1 MPEPAPLD
9 PQRTALLVMDYQ
21 PAIVAIAGDDA
32 DALVARAAA
41 AIGRARGA
49 GVHVGYVRVALTAED
64 RAAIPERNRAFSQVA
79 ASGRLADGDPAADVH
94 PDLRPAEDDVVVTKT
109 RLGAF
114 STTDLAGRL
123 AALGVDTL
131 VLAGISTSGVVL
143 STIRDA
149 ADRDYRLLVLAD
161 CCADP
166 DAEVH
171 RVLMEK
177 VLPRH
182 AEVIDLEAFA
192 RLLAA

>member
-21 PAIVAIAGDDA
+21 PTIVAIAGDDA
-32 DALVARAAA
+32 DALVARAAG
-41 AIGRARGA
+41 AIGRARAAGA
-49 GVHVGYVRVALTAED
+49 HVGYVRVAFTAED
-64 RAAIPERNRAFSQVA
+64 RAAIPERNRTFSQVA
-79 ASGRLADGDPAADVH
+79 AGGRLADGDPDAEVH
-94 PDLRPAEDDVVVTKT
+94 PDLRPGEGDVVVTKT
-109 RLGAF
+109 RTGAF

-123 AALGVDTL
+123 AALVVDTL

-143 STIRDA
+143 STTRDA

-177 VLPRH
+177 VLPRQ